1 MTEHIEKPITLASG
15 LTLPN
20 RLVNAAMAENLADK
34 NSLPNQKFRA
44 PYKVWAKGGW
54 GMVLTG
60 NVEVDKRYLGSPGDI
75 AFNDE
80 IPYEEMLAA
89 WRTWAEACNAE
100 GTPTLVQINHPGRQS
115 PMGAGSRGMF
125 AKNLAPS
132 AVPLNFGSGILP
144 KLISSLM
151 FGTPKEMTQA
161 DIDDVVRRFAAT
173 AKLSAEA
180 GFAGAEIHAAHGY
193 LLAQFLSE
201 KSNKRTDAYGGSPV
215 ARAKIVVEVI
225 KAMREATPKGFTVGI
240 KLNSADHQSSE
251 ELAACLEQLKAI
263 TAAGVDF
270 IEISGGSYESPTMN
284 TGPDSEENT
293 KSARTKAREAFFLEF
308 AQAIRKDVPDVPLMV
323 TGGFRTRQGLEAALR
338 DGGCDLVGLGRPACV
353 KPLLPKEVILNKE
366 VKDEDAVFHVK
377 RIQPPWIAT
386 KLGIKII
393 GAAGDSAHYQ
403 SQLQKIGQ

>member
-1 MTEHIEKPITLASG
+1 MTEHIEKPLTLASG
-15 LTLPN
+15 LTLQN
-20 RLVNAAMAENLADK
+20 RLVNAAMAENMADK
-34 NSLPNQKFRA
+34 NGLPHQKFRT
-44 PYKVWAKGGW
+44 PYSVWAKGGW

-60 NVEVDKRYLGSPGDI
+60 NVEVDRRYLGAPGDI
-75 AFNDE
+75 AFNDD

-89 WRTWAEACNAE
+89 WRTWAEACNAG

-115 PMGAGSRGMF
+115 PMGAGSRGLF

-132 AVPLNFGSGILP
+132 AVPLNFGSGLLP
-144 KLISSLM
+144 KLISTLM
-151 FGTPKEMTQA
+151 FGTPKAMTQA
-161 DIDDVVRRFAAT
+161 DIDDV
-173 AKLSAEA
+173 
-180 GFAGAEIHAAHGY
+180 
-193 LLAQFLSE
+193 FLSE
-201 KSNKRTDAYGGSPV
+201 KTNQRTDAYGGSPA

-225 KAMREATPKGFTVGI
+225 KAMREATPKGFTIGI
-240 KLNSADHQSSE
+240 KLNSADHQSSA

-284 TGPDSEENT
+284 TGPADSEEKAN

-323 TGGFRTRQGLEAALR
+323 TGGFRTRQGLEAALH
-338 DGGCDLVGLGRPACV
+338 DGGCDLVGIGRPACV
-353 KPLLPKEVILNKE
+353 KPLLPNEVILNKAI
-366 VKDEDAVFHVK
+366 KDDDAVFHVQK
-377 RIQPPWIAT
+377 IQPPWIAT

-403 SQLQKIGQ
+403 GQLQKIGQ